1 MADVRLSFGTII
13 GYIAADHELSGFSY
27 GITDDALYEP
37 FVELISGGAVSYDDI
52 VANPE
57 KYLINDT
64 FVEEA
69 IAPTVVVKDV
79 PPAG

>member
-1 MADVRLSFGTII
+1 MDI
-13 GYIAADHELSGFSY
+13 YIAADHEINGFSY
-27 GITDDALYEP
+27 DVPDNAYEP
-37 FVELISGGAVSYDDI
+37 LVELISGGSVTYDDI

-57 KYLINDT
+57 KYLINDA

>member
-1 MADVRLSFGTII
+1 M
-13 GYIAADHELSGFSY
+13 
-27 GITDDALYEP
+27 
-37 FVELISGGAVSYDDI
+37 ISGGAVSYDDI